1 MKGAKEQIIKFLDYI
16 FDILIAKNIKNLFH
30 FIVSEVINKVII
42 ELLQWHKE
50 LAFWFTIV
58 LTNVNI
64 YHAIH
69 SLKDAYG
76 VLVVIDL
83 TIFTL
88 FLFKMMY
95 NKGNVDIEGF
105 AKDGIKIL
113 KDKLNQNEKN

>member
-1 MKGAKEQIIKFLDYI
+1 MREQGVKEKTIKFLDYI

-64 YHAIH
+64 YHTIH

-105 AKDGIKIL
+105 AKDGMEAL
-113 KDKLNQNEKN
+113 KSIVKPK